1 MPVQLRISRW
11 GNSLGLRVPRDVAA
25 RAGLKEGARVE
36 IEGYSDGRIV
46 VTPSK
51 RRFTIEELVEGMKP
65 ESEPSE
71 FMKDDWPVGDELI

>member
-51 RRFTIEELVEGMKP
+51 RRFTLEELLEGMTP
-65 ESEPSE
+65 DREHPME
-71 FMKDDWPVGDELI
+71 DDWPTGEELL